1 MLLDKATFPPHQQPA
16 GVLFIRPSSEDQ
28 EIVSMEVGD
37 QFSDSEHF
45 KDALRNFAIKRNFIF
60 TFIKNDKQRVT
71 VKCAAEGCEWR
82 AHASMEGNH
91 QTFRIKTMYPTH
103 TCGGCIGKSLHP
115 KASKKWVSARV
126 IHKLN
131 DRPLYRAIDIQHDM
145 LRDQGVYLSYKQAW
159 LGKEVTK
166 EVLHGSKVASYD
178 LLMWYAKK
186 VLVTNPGSVAIV
198 ENDSPGFKRAFFDF
212 EACVIG
218 FKTGCRPLLYLDET
232 HLLGKYMGTLLGATG
247 KDGNDG
253 FFHVAFVI
261 VDNETDANWT
271 WFLSKL
277 GDTIYDNDEYVKL
290 ITFISDRSKGLIN
303 AVAKVFPSSPHV
315 YCLRHLEANFMKANV
330 RLEFDEAVAD
340 LLNTSADA
348 HQWLMQKSDLAHW
361 ANYMFKGERWGDMY
375 SNVAESFNAWIKEAR
390 HLPVT
395 NMVDSIRWERRL
407 CPVIH
412 RKIEEL
418 VEESCNLLVGRS
430 DGDHFEVVDQKNYCI
445 NLNAWT
451 CSCRRWQVYG
461 IPCKH
466 ACAAIL
472 QTDTNI
478 HRYVDD
484 YFIVDSYRQAYTEAI
499 FPVPDNDKPDDIN
512 RELLVRPPI
521 TKKPVGR
528 PRQKRLESQASI
540 VHELRCSRCHD
551 VWS

>member
-1 MLLDKATFPPHQQPA
+1 MSLNRGTFPPHQQPL
-16 GVLFIRPSSEDQ
+16 GVLAIRLSSEDH
-28 EIVSMEVGD
+28 EIVSMEVCD

-45 KDALRNFAIKRNFIF
+45 KDALRNFAIKHNFNF

-82 AHASMEGNH
+82 VHASM
-91 QTFRIKTMYPTH
+91 
-103 TCGGCIGKSLHP
+103 
-115 KASKKWVSARV
+115 
-126 IHKLN
+126 
-131 DRPLYRAIDIQHDM
+131 
-145 LRDQGVYLSYKQAW
+145 
-159 LGKEVTK
+159 
-166 EVLHGSKVASYD
+166 
-178 LLMWYAKK
+178 
-186 VLVTNPGSVAIV
+186 
-198 ENDSPGFKRAFFDF
+198 

-218 FKTGCRPLLYLDET
+218 FKTGCRPLLYLDGT
-232 HLLGKYMGTLLGATG
+232 HLLGKYGGTLLGATG

-253 FFHVAFVI
+253 FFHVAFAI
-261 VDNETDANWT
+261 
-271 WFLSKL
+271 L
-277 GDTIYDNDEYVKL
+277 GDTIYDDDEYVKI

-303 AVAKVFPSSPHV
+303 AVAKVLPSSPHA

-330 RLEFDEAVAD
+330 RLGKSLKERCWSILSRIAFSCAEKEFDDDVAN
-340 LLNTSADA
+340 LLNTSTDA

-361 ANYMFKGERWGDMY
+361 ANYMFKGDRWVEMY
-375 SNVAESFNAWIKEAR
+375 SNVAESYNAWIKEAR

-395 NMVDSIRWERRL
+395 NMVDSIRFKLMGMLCHQREQSQRWERRL

-418 VEESCNLLVGRS
+418 VEESRNLLVGRS

-451 CSCRRWQVYG
+451 CSCCMWQVYG

-478 HRYVDD
+478 HRYIDD
-484 YFIVDSYRQAYTEAI
+484 YFTVDSYRQAYAEAI
-499 FPVPDNDKPDDIN
+499 FSVPDDIN
-512 RELLVRPPI
+512 SELLVRPPI

-528 PRQKRLESQASI
+528 PRRKRLESQPSS

-551 VWS
+551 AGHNCRSCNVSIAD

>member
-1 MLLDKATFPPHQQPA
+1 MSLNKGTFPPHQQPS
-16 GVLFIRPSSEDQ
+16 GVLAIRPSSENH
-28 EIVSMEVGD
+28 EIVSMEVSD
-37 QFSDSEHF
+37 QFPDSEHF
-45 KDALRNFAIKRNFIF
+45 KDALRNFAIKRNFNF
-60 TFIKNDKQRVT
+60 TFIKNDKQRVN
-71 VKCAAEGCEWR
+71 VKCAVEGCEWR
-82 AHASMEGNH
+82 VHASME
-91 QTFRIKTMYPTH
+91 
-103 TCGGCIGKSLHP
+103 
-115 KASKKWVSARV
+115 
-126 IHKLN
+126 
-131 DRPLYRAIDIQHDM
+131 
-145 LRDQGVYLSYKQAW
+145 
-159 LGKEVTK
+159 
-166 EVLHGSKVASYD
+166 
-178 LLMWYAKK
+178 
-186 VLVTNPGSVAIV
+186 
-198 ENDSPGFKRAFFDF
+198 
-212 EACVIG
+212 
-218 FKTGCRPLLYLDET
+218 
-232 HLLGKYMGTLLGATG
+232 
-247 KDGNDG
+247 
-253 FFHVAFVI
+253 
-261 VDNETDANWT
+261 DNEMDANWM

-277 GDTIYDNDEYVKL
+277 GDTIYDDDEYVKI

-303 AVAKVFPSSPHV
+303 VVAKVFPSSPHA

-330 RLEFDEAVAD
+330 RLEFDDAVAN

-361 ANYMFKGERWGDMY
+361 ANYMFKGDRWGEMY
-375 SNVAESFNAWIKEAR
+375 SNVSESFNAWIKEAR

-395 NMVDSIRWERRL
+395 NMVDSIRFKLMGMLCHRREQSQRWERRI

-418 VEESCNLLVGRS
+418 VEESRNLLVGRS

-445 NLNAWT
+445 SLNART

-478 HRYVDD
+478 HRYIVD
-484 YFIVDSYRQAYTEAI
+484 YFTVDSYRQAYAEAI

-528 PRQKRLESQASI
+528 LRRKRLGSQPSS

-551 VWS
+551 AGHNSRSCNVSIAD